1 MTFIQNKFLKYY
13 IGYDK
18 IFDNIEK
25 ISTVTPQINIAFN
38 ILKYDYNRYQITV
51 ALAGVSQ
58 DEVCI
63 NVSND
68 LLILD
73 VKEKKKSIQND
84 FIHKGIRPNII
95 HQVFQLEQ
103 NIVVE
108 DAELSKGMLKIN
120 LFKEKVQNRLKRNI
134 EITET

>member
-18 IFDNIEK
+18 IFENFEK

-51 ALAGVSQ
+51 ALAGVSP

-103 NIVVE
+103 NIS
-108 DAELSKGMLKIN
+108 ELIIN
-120 LFKEKVQNRLKRNI
+120 VNTSHQNNRNVLNFQGIQHLFV
-134 EITET
+134 

>member
-38 ILKYDYNRYQITV
+38 ILKYDYNKYQITV
-51 ALAGVSQ
+51 ALAGVSP

-84 FIHKGIRPNII
+84 FIHNGIRPNII

-120 LFKEKVQNRLKRNI
+120 LFKENVQNRLKRNI

>member
-51 ALAGVSQ
+51 ALAGVSP

-84 FIHKGIRPNII
+84 FIHKGIRHNII